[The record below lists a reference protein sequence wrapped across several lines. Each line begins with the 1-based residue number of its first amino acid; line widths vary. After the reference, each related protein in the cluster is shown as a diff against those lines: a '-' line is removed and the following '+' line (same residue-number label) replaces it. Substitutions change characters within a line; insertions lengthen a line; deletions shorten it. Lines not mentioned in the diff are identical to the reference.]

1 MGILTAVLGALGAVL
16 ASSLP
21 LLCRRRETAVLRC
34 LGLSG
39 KSAASILGWESF
51 FLGLL
56 GSAAGTLTALAL
68 LRFTGG
74 ELFGGVTWTLPWAQA
89 GVIAGCFT
97 LLSALSGRLAAGDVS
112 RRSPMEALL
121 EHSI

>member
-1 MGILTAVLGALGAVL
+1 M
-16 ASSLP
+16 
-21 LLCRRRETAVLRC
+21 LRC

-74 ELFGGVTWTLPWAQA
+74 ELFGGVTWTLPWTQA

-97 LLSALSGRLAAGDVS
+97 LLSAVSGRLAAGDVS